1 MTATLFL
8 RTNLKPD
15 SINHGQ
21 EYVGLIFFS
30 LLTIL
35 FDGFA
40 EESLTVRSACSPC
53 TTGS

>member
-15 SINHGQ
+15 SIGHGQ
-21 EYVGLIFFS
+21 EYFGMIFFS
-30 LLTIL
+30 VLAIL

-40 EESLTVRSACSPC
+40 EEASTVRLIYTPVPR
-53 TTGS
+53 GQ